1 MARLVTEVNA
11 LKRYQNSREVKL
23 VELRKLFGS
32 DLMTIMRK
40 SMNLSNKF
48 FFRLKISDTYKIS
61 G

>member
-23 VELRKLFGS
+23 VELGKLFGS

-48 FFRLKISDTYKIS
+48 FFRLKISDTYKFS